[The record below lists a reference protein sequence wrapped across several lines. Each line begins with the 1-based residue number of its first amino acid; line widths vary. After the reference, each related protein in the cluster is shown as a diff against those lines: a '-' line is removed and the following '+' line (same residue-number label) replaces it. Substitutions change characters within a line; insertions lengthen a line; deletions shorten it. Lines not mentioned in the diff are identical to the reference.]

1 MPRNKPVAV
10 DEKNNLEPIA
20 IEWESIGSGGKARL
34 IVKGAETGTVVDV
47 DTVDLS
53 RAPERDAFARRL
65 AARAPQG
72 AIASI
77 ERQLLEIA
85 QKRCGLV
92 EEVVEKWPTLV
103 DALNEY
109 RKHERTPVVETGFAP
124 LDRVL
129 GGGLP
134 VGGLVVLSARP
145 NLGKSALALQLVGGS
160 LDLDDE
166 LEVVWGLGEM
176 TLEAFGRRSIASWSS
191 GPGREP
197 VSMDSVSSR
206 TTRAIEAAD
215 DLERT
220 IASRFHLVPPPLTMD
235 RMAAAVVATGAKLLV
250 VDYLQLVELEGAAD
264 RRGEVDG
271 IVKRL
276 RALTLDQGLATLVVS
291 NIAKNVSGETRIG
304 AIGKESSEIDFAADV
319 LLLGLDDDEDDEQA
333 AGGLRAVRWACKKNR
348 HGPCEDVETIFD
360 GSLQTFTAARVY
372 DEFSDFAPAGRRR

>member
-1 MPRNKPVAV
+1 MPRSRPAV
-10 DEKNNLEPIA
+10 DERASLEPIA
-20 IEWESIGSGGKARL
+20 IEWEPIGTGGKARL
-34 IVKGAETGTVVDV
+34 VVKGAETGTVVDV

-65 AARAPQG
+65 AARAPKG

-77 ERQLLEIA
+77 EEQLLEIV
-85 QKRCGLV
+85 QRRCGLV
-92 EEVVEKWPTLV
+92 AEVVERWPTLV

-109 RKHERTPVVETGFAP
+109 RKHETTPVVETGFSP

-145 NLGKSALALQLVGGS
+145 NLGKSALALQLVEGALE
-160 LDLDDE
+160 LDPE

-176 TLEAFGRRSIASWSS
+176 TLEAFGRRSIASWSN
-191 GPGREP
+191 GPGRES
-197 VSMDSVSSR
+197 VSMTSVSSR

-215 DLERT
+215 DLERS
-220 IASRFHLVPPPLTMD
+220 IASRLHLVPPPLTMD
-235 RMAAAVVATGAKLLV
+235 RLSSAVAATGARMLV
-250 VDYLQLVELEGAAD
+250 VDYLQLVELEGATD

-319 LLLGLDDDEDDEQA
+319 LLLGLDDDEDDGQA
-333 AGGLRAVRWACKKNR
+333 ADGLRAVRWACKKNR
-348 HGPCEDVETIFD
+348 HGPCEDLETFFN
-360 GSLQTFTAARVY
+360 GSLQTFTAARPHE
-372 DEFSDFAPAGRRR
+372 EFADFAPAGRRR